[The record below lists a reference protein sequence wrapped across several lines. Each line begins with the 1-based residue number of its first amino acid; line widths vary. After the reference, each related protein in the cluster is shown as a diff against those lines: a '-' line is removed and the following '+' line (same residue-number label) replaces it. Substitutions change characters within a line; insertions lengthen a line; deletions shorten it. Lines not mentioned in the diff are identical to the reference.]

1 MSNFVAVNFKYYKNS
16 QAHGE
21 IGHVMRVF
29 EKNTNAIESL
39 THENFGSDF
48 DLVAKYDELLAFA
61 KQNTKEKTGRA
72 YQDKKANTF
81 LDGVLAFSNEQML
94 ELKKDPKWK
103 TKMSQHIEQ
112 FMLEIEQK
120 TGFMPVGWKFHLDEG
135 TEDEN
140 GNYRLNHHAQ
150 MIFMNHDK
158 ETGKAPLREFQ
169 KRKGDSIWSELQ
181 TLAGERFKDLG
192 FVRGVSAEDTHKKH
206 LEKDKYIDKKQESNL
221 SAAEHVER
229 GIAIVSEEARKLYW
243 ANRVNAKR
251 LTAVSEQLEALESLH
266 TNDERYDNK
275 FTMLS
280 GHVSR
285 VKNNFEKLY
294 NNKTSFR
301 MFISS
306 LETTFPRPFKHAKD
320 TISAVLAFFGSEK
333 PKLEYKQKIKE
344 IKTVLQQVSEEGYDT
359 TAIENL
365 NKRLEEARNAE
376 ETAKVT
382 TKKGTAVP
390 QKPRVP

>member
-48 DLVAKYDELLAFA
+48 DLVAKYDELLSFA

-94 ELKKDPKWK
+94 ELKKDPNWK
-103 TKMSQHIEQ
+103 AKMSQHIEQ

-135 TEDEN
+135 TMEEN

-158 ETGKAPLREFQ
+158 ATGKAPLREFQ

-192 FVRGVSAEDTHKKH
+192 FVRGVSADDTHKKH
-206 LEKDKYIDKKQESNL
+206 LEKDQYIDKKQESNL
-221 SAAEHVER
+221 SAAEHVAK
-229 GIAIVSEEARKLYW
+229 GIAIVSEEAQKLYW
-243 ANRVNAKR
+243 ANRVTAAR
-251 LTAVSEQLEALESLH
+251 LTAVSKQLEDLESLH
-266 TNDERYDNK
+266 TNDEQFDKK
-275 FTMLS
+275 FNVL
-280 GHVSR
+280 GAHVRR
-285 VKNNFEKLY
+285 VKNNFEALY
-294 NNKTSFR
+294 NNNTSFR
-301 MFISS
+301 SFLNTLKVAIPTPY
-306 LETTFPRPFKHAKD
+306 EHAKKVCG
-320 TISAVLAFFGSEK
+320 AVLAFFGSDK

-344 IKTVLQQVSEEGYDT
+344 IKTVLQQVSEDGYDT
-359 TAIENL
+359 SAIENL
-365 NKRLEEARNAE
+365 HVRLEEAKNAPE
-376 ETAKVT
+376 PS
-382 TKKGTAVP
+382 KKTPKTGS
-390 QKPRVP
+390 KPKN

>member
-72 YQDKKANTF
+72 YQAAKANTF

-94 ELKKDPKWK
+94 ELKKDPNWK
-103 TKMSQHIEQ
+103 AKMSQHIEQ

-135 TEDEN
+135 TMEEN

-150 MIFMNHDK
+150 LIFMNHDK

-206 LEKDKYIDKKQESNL
+206 LEKDKYIDKKQESNA
-221 SAAEHVER
+221 SAAEHVAK

-243 ANRVNAKR
+243 ANRVTAAR

-266 TNDERYDNK
+266 TNDERYDKK

-306 LETTFPRPFKHAKD
+306 IEKTFPRPFKHAKE
-320 TISAVLAFFGSEK
+320 TISAVLAFFGAEK

-344 IKTVLQQVSEEGYDT
+344 MKTILQQVSEDGYDT
-359 TAIENL
+359 SAIENL
-365 NKRLEEARNAE
+365 NKRLEEAKNAPE
-376 ETAKVT
+376 PSKKTPT
-382 TKKGTAVP
+382 TGS
-390 QKPRVP
+390 KPKN

>member
-103 TKMSQHIEQ
+103 AKMSQHIEQ

-135 TEDEN
+135 TIEEN

-158 ETGKAPLREFQ
+158 ATGKAPLREFQ

-229 GIAIVSEEARKLYW
+229 GIAIVSEQVEKVYW
-243 ANRVNAKR
+243 ANKTNAAR
-251 LTAVSEQLEALESLH
+251 LNNVSKALEALESLH
-266 TNDERYDNK
+266 TNDERYDKN
-275 FTMLS
+275 FTTLS
-280 GHVSR
+280 RHVSR
-285 VKNNFEKLY
+285 VKNNFENLY
-294 NNKTSFR
+294 NNNTSFR
-301 MFISS
+301 KFLNM
-306 LETTFPRPFKHAKD
+306 LEVSYPRPFKHAKE

-344 IKTVLQQVSEEGYDT
+344 IKTIVQQVAEDGYDP
-359 TAIENL
+359 TALIEFK
-365 NKRLEEARNAE
+365 KRLEEDKNAE
-376 ETAKVT
+376 ETAEVT
-382 TKKGTAVP
+382 TKKGTIVP

>member
-94 ELKKDPKWK
+94 ELKKDPNWK
-103 TKMSQHIEQ
+103 SKMSQHIEQ

-135 TEDEN
+135 TMEEN

-158 ETGKAPLREFQ
+158 ATGKAPLREFQ

-266 TNDERYDNK
+266 TNDERYDKK

-306 LETTFPRPFKHAKD
+306 IEKTFPRPFKHAKE
-320 TISAVLAFFGSEK
+320 TISAVLAFFGAEK

-344 IKTVLQQVSEEGYDT
+344 MKTILQQVSEDGYDT
-359 TAIENL
+359 SAIENL
-365 NKRLEEARNAE
+365 NKRLEEAKNAPE
-376 ETAKVT
+376 PSKKTPT
-382 TKKGTAVP
+382 TGS
-390 QKPRVP
+390 KPKN

>member
-94 ELKKDPKWK
+94 ELKKDPNWK
-103 TKMSQHIEQ
+103 AKMSQHIEQ

-135 TEDEN
+135 TMEEN

-150 MIFMNHDK
+150 LIFMNHDK
-158 ETGKAPLREFQ
+158 ATGKAPLREFQ

-221 SAAEHVER
+221 SATEHVER

-251 LTAVSEQLEALESLH
+251 LKDVSEQLEALESLH

-306 LETTFPRPFKHAKD
+306 LETTFPRPFKHAKE

-333 PKLEYKQKIKE
+333 PKLEYKKKIKE
-344 IKTVLQQVSEEGYDT
+344 IKTVLQQVSEDGYDT
-359 TAIENL
+359 SAIENL
-365 NKRLEEARNAE
+365 NKRLEEAKNATE
-376 ETAKVT
+376 P
-382 TKKGTAVP
+382 TKKTPTTGS
-390 QKPRVP
+390 KPKN

>member
-72 YQDKKANTF
+72 YQATKANTF

-94 ELKKDPKWK
+94 ELKKDPDWK
-103 TKMSQHIEQ
+103 SKMSQHIEQ

-158 ETGKAPLREFQ
+158 KTGKAPLREFQ

-275 FTMLS
+275 FTTLS
-280 GHVSR
+280 RHVSR
-285 VKNNFEKLY
+285 VKNNFENLY
-294 NNKTSFR
+294 NNNTSFR
-301 MFISS
+301 KFLNTIEV
-306 LETTFPRPFKHAKD
+306 LYPRPFKHAKE

-344 IKTVLQQVSEEGYDT
+344 IKTVLQQVSEDGYDT
-359 TAIENL
+359 SAIENL
-365 NKRLEEARNAE
+365 NKRLEEAKNAPE
-376 ETAKVT
+376 PSKKTPT
-382 TKKGTAVP
+382 TGS
-390 QKPRVP
+390 KPKN

>member
-140 GNYRLNHHAQ
+140 GNYKLNHHAQ

-158 ETGKAPLREFQ
+158 ATGKAPLREFQ

-206 LEKDKYIDKKQESNL
+206 LEKDKYIDKKQESNA
-221 SAAEHVER
+221 SAAEHVAK

-243 ANRVNAKR
+243 ANRVTAAR

-266 TNDERYDNK
+266 TNDERYDKK

-306 LETTFPRPFKHAKD
+306 IEKTFPRPFKHAKE

-344 IKTVLQQVSEEGYDT
+344 MKTILQQVSEDGYDT
-359 TAIENL
+359 SAIENL
-365 NKRLEEARNAE
+365 NKRLEEAKNAPE
-376 ETAKVT
+376 PSKKTPT
-382 TKKGTAVP
+382 TGS
-390 QKPRVP
+390 KPKN

>member
-94 ELKKDPKWK
+94 ELKKDPNWK

-135 TEDEN
+135 TMEEN

-150 MIFMNHDK
+150 LIFMNHDK
-158 ETGKAPLREFQ
+158 ATGKAPLREFQ

-206 LEKDKYIDKKQESNL
+206 LEKDKYIEKKQESNV

-229 GIAIVSEEARKLYW
+229 AVALVSSQVEKVYW
-243 ANRVNAKR
+243 ANKVNAAR
-251 LTAVSEQLEALESLH
+251 LTAVSKQLEALESLH
-266 TNDERYDNK
+266 TNDEQFDKK
-275 FTMLS
+275 FNVL
-280 GHVSR
+280 GAHVRR
-285 VKNNFEKLY
+285 VKNNFEALY
-294 NNKTSFR
+294 NNNTSFR
-301 MFISS
+301 KFLNTLKVAIPTPY
-306 LETTFPRPFKHAKD
+306 EHAKKVCV
-320 TISAVLAFFGSEK
+320 AVLEFFGSEK

-344 IKTVLQQVSEEGYDT
+344 IKTIVQQVSEDGYDP
-359 TAIENL
+359 TALVEFK
-365 NKRLEEARNAE
+365 KRLEEAKIAE
-376 ETAKVT
+376 ETAEET
-382 TKKGTAVP
+382 TKKGTIVP

>member
-48 DLVAKYDELLAFA
+48 DLVAKYDELLSFA

-72 YQDKKANTF
+72 YQAAKANTF

-94 ELKKDPKWK
+94 ELKKDPNWK
-103 TKMSQHIEQ
+103 AKMSQHIEQ

-135 TEDEN
+135 TMEEN

-150 MIFMNHDK
+150 LIFMNHDK
-158 ETGKAPLREFQ
+158 ATGKAPLREFQ

-221 SAAEHVER
+221 SASEHVER

-251 LTAVSEQLEALESLH
+251 LKDVSEQLEALESLH

-306 LETTFPRPFKHAKD
+306 LETTFPRPFKHAKE

-333 PKLEYKQKIKE
+333 PKLEYKKKIKE
-344 IKTVLQQVSEEGYDT
+344 IKTVLQQVSEDGYDT
-359 TAIENL
+359 SAIENL
-365 NKRLEEARNAE
+365 NKRLEEAKNATE
-376 ETAKVT
+376 P
-382 TKKGTAVP
+382 TKKTPTTGS
-390 QKPRVP
+390 KPKN

>member
-1 MSNFVAVNFKYYKNS
+1 MSNFVAVNFKYYKDS
-16 QAHGE
+16 QAKGE

-29 EKNTNAIESL
+29 AKNTNAIESL
-39 THENFGSDF
+39 SHENFGSDF
-48 DLVAKYDELLAFA
+48 NLIDKYDELLAFA

-94 ELKKDPKWK
+94 ELKKDPLWK

-135 TEDEN
+135 TMEEN

-181 TLAGERFKDLG
+181 TLAGEKFKDLG

-206 LEKDKYIDKKQESNL
+206 LEKDKYIDKKQESNV

-229 GIAIVSEEARKLYW
+229 GIAIVSEQAEKLYW
-243 ANRVNAKR
+243 VNKTNAAR
-251 LTAVSEQLEALESLH
+251 LTAVSKQLEALESLH

-280 GHVSR
+280 GHISR

-344 IKTVLQQVSEEGYDT
+344 IKTLLQQVSEDGYDT
-359 TAIENL
+359 SAIENL
-365 NKRLEEARNAE
+365 HVRLEEAKNAPDPS
-376 ETAKVT
+376 
-382 TKKGTAVP
+382 KKTP
-390 QKPRVP
+390 QTGSKPKN

>member
-72 YQDKKANTF
+72 YQAAKANTF

-94 ELKKDPKWK
+94 ELKKDPDWK
-103 TKMSQHIEQ
+103 SKMSQHIEQ

-158 ETGKAPLREFQ
+158 TTGKAPLREFQ

-251 LTAVSEQLEALESLH
+251 LTDVSEQLEALESLH

-344 IKTVLQQVSEEGYDT
+344 IKTILQQVSEEGYDT
-359 TAIENL
+359 SAIENL

>member
-72 YQDKKANTF
+72 YQAAKANTF

-94 ELKKDPKWK
+94 ELKKDPNWK
-103 TKMSQHIEQ
+103 AKMSQHIEQ

-135 TEDEN
+135 TMEEN

-150 MIFMNHDK
+150 LIFMNHDK
-158 ETGKAPLREFQ
+158 ATGKAPLREFQ

-251 LTAVSEQLEALESLH
+251 LKDVSEQLEALESLH

-306 LETTFPRPFKHAKD
+306 LETTFPRPFKHAKE

-333 PKLEYKQKIKE
+333 PKLEYKKKIKE
-344 IKTVLQQVSEEGYDT
+344 IKTVLQQVSEDGYDT
-359 TAIENL
+359 SAIENL
-365 NKRLEEARNAE
+365 NKRLEEAKNATE
-376 ETAKVT
+376 P
-382 TKKGTAVP
+382 TKKTPTTGS
-390 QKPRVP
+390 KPKN

>member
-94 ELKKDPKWK
+94 ELKKDPNWK
-103 TKMSQHIEQ
+103 AKMSQHIEQ

-266 TNDERYDNK
+266 TNDERYDKK

-306 LETTFPRPFKHAKD
+306 IEKTFPRPFKHAKE
-320 TISAVLAFFGSEK
+320 TISAVLAFFGAEK

-344 IKTVLQQVSEEGYDT
+344 MKTILQQVSEDGYDT
-359 TAIENL
+359 SAIENL
-365 NKRLEEARNAE
+365 NKRLEEAKNAPE
-376 ETAKVT
+376 PSKKTPT
-382 TKKGTAVP
+382 TGS
-390 QKPRVP
+390 KPKN

>member
-1 MSNFVAVNFKYYKNS
+1 MSNFVAVNFKYYKDS

-29 EKNTNAIESL
+29 QKNTNAIESL

-72 YQDKKANTF
+72 YQAAKANTF

-103 TKMSQHIEQ
+103 AKMSQHIEQ

-266 TNDERYDNK
+266 TNDERYDKK
-275 FTMLS
+275 FTILS

-306 LETTFPRPFKHAKD
+306 IEKTFPRPFKHAKE
-320 TISAVLAFFGSEK
+320 TISAVLAFFGAEK

-344 IKTVLQQVSEEGYDT
+344 MKTILQQVSEDGYDT
-359 TAIENL
+359 SAIENL
-365 NKRLEEARNAE
+365 NKRLEEAKNAPE
-376 ETAKVT
+376 PSKKTPT
-382 TKKGTAVP
+382 TGS
-390 QKPRVP
+390 KPKN

>member
-1 MSNFVAVNFKYYKNS
+1 
-16 QAHGE
+16 
-21 IGHVMRVF
+21 
-29 EKNTNAIESL
+29 
-39 THENFGSDF
+39 
-48 DLVAKYDELLAFA
+48 
-61 KQNTKEKTGRA
+61 
-72 YQDKKANTF
+72 
-81 LDGVLAFSNEQML
+81 
-94 ELKKDPKWK
+94 
-103 TKMSQHIEQ
+103 MSQHIEQ

-266 TNDERYDNK
+266 TNDERYDKK
-275 FTMLS
+275 FTILS

-306 LETTFPRPFKHAKD
+306 IEKTFPRPFKHAKE
-320 TISAVLAFFGSEK
+320 TISAVLAFFGAEK

-344 IKTVLQQVSEEGYDT
+344 MKTILQQVSEDGYDT
-359 TAIENL
+359 SAIENL
-365 NKRLEEARNAE
+365 NKRLEEAKNAPE
-376 ETAKVT
+376 PSKKTPT
-382 TKKGTAVP
+382 TGS
-390 QKPRVP
+390 KPKN

>member
-94 ELKKDPKWK
+94 ELKKDPNWK
-103 TKMSQHIEQ
+103 SKMSQHIEQ

-135 TEDEN
+135 TMEEN

-158 ETGKAPLREFQ
+158 ATGKAPLREFQ

-221 SAAEHVER
+221 SAVEHVER

-266 TNDERYDNK
+266 TNDERYDKK

-306 LETTFPRPFKHAKD
+306 IEKTFPRPFKHAKE
-320 TISAVLAFFGSEK
+320 TISAVLAFFGAEK

-344 IKTVLQQVSEEGYDT
+344 MKTILQQVSEDGYDT
-359 TAIENL
+359 SAIENL
-365 NKRLEEARNAE
+365 NKRLEEAKNAPE
-376 ETAKVT
+376 PSKKTPT
-382 TKKGTAVP
+382 TGS
-390 QKPRVP
+390 KPKN

>member
-1 MSNFVAVNFKYYKNS
+1 MSNFVAVNFKYYKDS

-29 EKNTNAIESL
+29 QKNTNAIESL

-61 KQNTKEKTGRA
+61 KHNTKEKTGRA
-72 YQDKKANTF
+72 YQATKANTF

-94 ELKKDPKWK
+94 ELKKDPNWK
-103 TKMSQHIEQ
+103 AKMSQHIEQ

-206 LEKDKYIDKKQESNL
+206 LEKDKYIDQKQESTV
-221 SAAEHVER
+221 SAAEHVAK
-229 GIAIVSEEARKLYW
+229 GIAIVSEQAEKLYW
-243 ANRVNAKR
+243 VNKTNAAR
-251 LTAVSEQLEALESLH
+251 LTAVSKQLEDLESLH

-275 FTMLS
+275 FTTLS

-306 LETTFPRPFKHAKD
+306 LETTFPRPFKHAKE

-344 IKTVLQQVSEEGYDT
+344 IKTLLEKVAEDGYDT
-359 TAIENL
+359 SAIENL
-365 NKRLEEARNAE
+365 HKRLEEAKNASE
-376 ETAKVT
+376 PSKKTPT
-382 TKKGTAVP
+382 TGS
-390 QKPRVP
+390 KPKN

>member
-135 TEDEN
+135 TMEEN

-150 MIFMNHDK
+150 LIFMNHDK

-206 LEKDKYIDKKQESNL
+206 LEKDKYIDKKQESNA
-221 SAAEHVER
+221 SAAEHVAK

-243 ANRVNAKR
+243 ANRVTAAR

-266 TNDERYDNK
+266 TNDERYDKK

-306 LETTFPRPFKHAKD
+306 IEKTFPRPFKHAKE

-344 IKTVLQQVSEEGYDT
+344 MKTILQQVSEDGYDT
-359 TAIENL
+359 SAIENL
-365 NKRLEEARNAE
+365 NKRLEEAKNAPE
-376 ETAKVT
+376 PSKKTPT
-382 TKKGTAVP
+382 TGS
-390 QKPRVP
+390 KPKN

>member
-72 YQDKKANTF
+72 YQAAKANTF

-94 ELKKDPKWK
+94 ELKKDPNWK
-103 TKMSQHIEQ
+103 AKMSQHIEQ

-135 TEDEN
+135 TMEEN

-150 MIFMNHDK
+150 LIFMNHDK
-158 ETGKAPLREFQ
+158 ATGKAPLREFQ

-221 SAAEHVER
+221 SASEHVER

-251 LTAVSEQLEALESLH
+251 LKDVSEQLEALESLH
-266 TNDERYDNK
+266 TNDERYDKK

-285 VKNNFEKLY
+285 VKNNFEKVY

-306 LETTFPRPFKHAKD
+306 LETTFPRPFKHAKE

-333 PKLEYKQKIKE
+333 PKLEYKKKIKE
-344 IKTVLQQVSEEGYDT
+344 IKTVLQQVSEDGYDT
-359 TAIENL
+359 SAIENL
-365 NKRLEEARNAE
+365 NKRLEEAKNATE
-376 ETAKVT
+376 P
-382 TKKGTAVP
+382 TKKTPTTGS
-390 QKPRVP
+390 KPKN

>member
-1 MSNFVAVNFKYYKNS
+1 MSNFVAVNFKYYKDS

-29 EKNTNAIESL
+29 QKNTNAIESL

-72 YQDKKANTF
+72 YQAAKANTF

-94 ELKKDPKWK
+94 ELKKDPNWK
-103 TKMSQHIEQ
+103 AKMSQHIEQ

-135 TEDEN
+135 TMEEN

-150 MIFMNHDK
+150 LIFMNHDK
-158 ETGKAPLREFQ
+158 ATGKAPLREFQ

-251 LTAVSEQLEALESLH
+251 LKDVSEQLEALESLH

-306 LETTFPRPFKHAKD
+306 LETTFPRPFKHAKE

-333 PKLEYKQKIKE
+333 PKLEYKKKIKE
-344 IKTVLQQVSEEGYDT
+344 IKTVLQQVSEDGYDT
-359 TAIENL
+359 SAIENL
-365 NKRLEEARNAE
+365 NKRLEEAKNATE
-376 ETAKVT
+376 P
-382 TKKGTAVP
+382 TKKTPTTGS
-390 QKPRVP
+390 KPKN

>member
-94 ELKKDPKWK
+94 ELKKDPNWK
-103 TKMSQHIEQ
+103 SKMSQHIEQ

-135 TEDEN
+135 TMEEN

-158 ETGKAPLREFQ
+158 ATGKAPLREFQ

-251 LTAVSEQLEALESLH
+251 LTDVSEQLEALESLH

-344 IKTVLQQVSEEGYDT
+344 IKTILQQVSEEGYDT
-359 TAIENL
+359 SAIENL

>member
-94 ELKKDPKWK
+94 ELKKDPNWK
-103 TKMSQHIEQ
+103 AKMSQHIEQ

-135 TEDEN
+135 TMEEN

-158 ETGKAPLREFQ
+158 ATGKAPLREFQ

-229 GIAIVSEEARKLYW
+229 GIAIVTEEARKLYW
-243 ANRVNAKR
+243 ANRVNAAR

-275 FTMLS
+275 FTTLS

-306 LETTFPRPFKHAKD
+306 LETAFPRPFKHAKE

-344 IKTVLQQVSEEGYDT
+344 IKTVLQQVSEDGYDT
-359 TAIENL
+359 SAIENL

>member
-72 YQDKKANTF
+72 YQAAKANTF

-94 ELKKDPKWK
+94 ELKKDPNWK
-103 TKMSQHIEQ
+103 AKMSQHIEQ

-135 TEDEN
+135 TMEEN

-150 MIFMNHDK
+150 LIFMNHDK
-158 ETGKAPLREFQ
+158 ATGKAPLREFQ

-251 LTAVSEQLEALESLH
+251 LTDVSEQLEALESLH
-266 TNDERYDNK
+266 TNDERYDKN
-275 FTMLS
+275 FTTLS
-280 GHVSR
+280 RHVSR
-285 VKNNFEKLY
+285 VKNNFENFY
-294 NNKTSFR
+294 NNNTSFR
-301 MFISS
+301 KFLNTIEV
-306 LETTFPRPFKHAKD
+306 LYPRPFKHAKE

-344 IKTVLQQVSEEGYDT
+344 MKTILQQVSEDGYDT
-359 TAIENL
+359 SAIENL
-365 NKRLEEARNAE
+365 NKRLEEAKNAPE
-376 ETAKVT
+376 PSKKTPT
-382 TKKGTAVP
+382 TGS
-390 QKPRVP
+390 KPKN

>member
-94 ELKKDPKWK
+94 ELKKDPNWK

-135 TEDEN
+135 TMEEN

-150 MIFMNHDK
+150 LIFMNHDK
-158 ETGKAPLREFQ
+158 ESGKAPLREFQ

-181 TLAGERFKDLG
+181 TLAGERFKDFG

-206 LEKDKYIDKKQESNL
+206 LDKDKYIEEKQASNV

-229 GIAIVSEEARKLYW
+229 GIAIVSEQAEKLYW
-243 ANRVNAKR
+243 VNKTNAAR
-251 LTAVSEQLEALESLH
+251 LTAVSKQLEDLESLH
-266 TNDERYDNK
+266 TNDEQFDKK
-275 FTMLS
+275 FNVL
-280 GHVSR
+280 GAHVRR
-285 VKNNFEKLY
+285 VKNNFEALY
-294 NNKTSFR
+294 NNNTSFR
-301 MFISS
+301 SFLNTLKVAIPTPY
-306 LETTFPRPFKHAKD
+306 EHAKKVCG
-320 TISAVLAFFGSEK
+320 AVLAFFGSDK

-344 IKTVLQQVSEEGYDT
+344 IKTLLERVAEDGYDT

-365 NKRLEEARNAE
+365 NKRLEESK
-376 ETAKVT
+376 TALEQSKKTPT
-382 TKKGTAVP
+382 TGS
-390 QKPRVP
+390 KPKN

>member
-94 ELKKDPKWK
+94 ELKKDPNWK
-103 TKMSQHIEQ
+103 AKMSQHIEQ

-243 ANRVNAKR
+243 VNRVNAKR

-266 TNDERYDNK
+266 TNDERYDKK
-275 FTMLS
+275 FTILS

-306 LETTFPRPFKHAKD
+306 IEKTFPRPFKHAKE
-320 TISAVLAFFGSEK
+320 TISAVLAFFGAEK

-344 IKTVLQQVSEEGYDT
+344 MKTILQQVSEDGYDT
-359 TAIENL
+359 SAIENL
-365 NKRLEEARNAE
+365 NKRLEEAKNAPE
-376 ETAKVT
+376 PSKKTPT
-382 TKKGTAVP
+382 TGS
-390 QKPRVP
+390 KPKN

>member
-266 TNDERYDNK
+266 TNDERYDKK

-306 LETTFPRPFKHAKD
+306 IEKTFPRPFKHAKE

-344 IKTVLQQVSEEGYDT
+344 MKTILQQVSEDGYDT
-359 TAIENL
+359 SAIENL
-365 NKRLEEARNAE
+365 NKRLEEAKNAPE
-376 ETAKVT
+376 PSKKTPT
-382 TKKGTAVP
+382 TGS
-390 QKPRVP
+390 KPKN

>member
-94 ELKKDPKWK
+94 ELKKDPNWK
-103 TKMSQHIEQ
+103 AKMSQHIEQ

-135 TEDEN
+135 TMEEN

-150 MIFMNHDK
+150 LIFMNHDK
-158 ETGKAPLREFQ
+158 ESGKAPLREFQ

-229 GIAIVSEEARKLYW
+229 GIAIVSEQAEKLYW
-243 ANRVNAKR
+243 VNKTNAAR
-251 LTAVSEQLEALESLH
+251 LTAVSKQLEDLESLH
-266 TNDERYDNK
+266 TSDEQFDKK
-275 FTMLS
+275 FNVL
-280 GHVSR
+280 GAHVRR
-285 VKNNFEKLY
+285 VKNNFEALY
-294 NNKTSFR
+294 NNNTSFR
-301 MFISS
+301 SFLNTLKVAIPTPY
-306 LETTFPRPFKHAKD
+306 EHAKKVCG
-320 TISAVLAFFGSEK
+320 AVLAFFGSEK

-344 IKTVLQQVSEEGYDT
+344 IKTLLEKVAEDGYDT
-359 TAIENL
+359 SAIENL
-365 NKRLEEARNAE
+365 HKRFEEAKNPPE
-376 ETAKVT
+376 PS
-382 TKKGTAVP
+382 KKTPNKTGS
-390 QKPRVP
+390 KPKN

>member
-1 MSNFVAVNFKYYKNS
+1 MSNFVAVNFKYYKDS

-29 EKNTNAIESL
+29 QKNTNAIESL

-72 YQDKKANTF
+72 YQAAKANTF

-94 ELKKDPKWK
+94 ELKKDPNWK
-103 TKMSQHIEQ
+103 AKMSQHIEQ

-135 TEDEN
+135 TMEEN

-181 TLAGERFKDLG
+181 TLAGEKFKDLG

-206 LEKDKYIDKKQESNL
+206 LEKDKYIDKKQESNV
-221 SAAEHVER
+221 SAAEHVAK
-229 GIAIVSEEARKLYW
+229 GIAIVSEEAQKLYW
-243 ANRVNAKR
+243 ANRVTAAR

-306 LETTFPRPFKHAKD
+306 LETTFPRPFKHAKE

-344 IKTVLQQVSEEGYDT
+344 IKTVLQQVFEDGYDT
-359 TAIENL
+359 SAIENL
-365 NKRLEEARNAE
+365 NKRLEEAKNAPE
-376 ETAKVT
+376 PSKKTPT
-382 TKKGTAVP
+382 TGS
-390 QKPRVP
+390 KPKN

>member
-72 YQDKKANTF
+72 YQAAKANTF

-94 ELKKDPKWK
+94 ELKKDPDWK
-103 TKMSQHIEQ
+103 SKMSQHIEQ

-158 ETGKAPLREFQ
+158 TTGKAPLREFQ

-206 LEKDKYIDKKQESNL
+206 FEKDQYIEQKQKQISEGLQAIQDNASSLLEAQRRAGHKLNL
-221 SAAEHVER
+221 VRE
-229 GIAIVSEEARKLYW
+229 
-243 ANRVNAKR
+243 RVNA
-251 LTAVSEQLEALESLH
+251 LEALQVHDEQFNEKFKSLSRH
-266 TNDERYDNK
+266 VSKVKDYFEQLYNKNKSVRTIINAIKTTAPNK
-275 FTMLS
+275 FEYSKNVVNNVLS
-280 GHVSR
+280 
-285 VKNNFEKLY
+285 
-294 NNKTSFR
+294 
-301 MFISS
+301 
-306 LETTFPRPFKHAKD
+306 
-320 TISAVLAFFGSEK
+320 FFGSDK
-333 PKLEYKQKIKE
+333 PKLQYKEVLKQVKSLIDTFDYDSISIVE
-344 IKTVLQQVSEEGYDT
+344 I
-359 TAIENL
+359 
-365 NKRLEEARNAE
+365 NKQLEELKKQTQTNKAPSGASNNQ
-376 ETAKVT
+376 
-382 TKKGTAVP
+382 TKP
-390 QKPRVP
+390 KP